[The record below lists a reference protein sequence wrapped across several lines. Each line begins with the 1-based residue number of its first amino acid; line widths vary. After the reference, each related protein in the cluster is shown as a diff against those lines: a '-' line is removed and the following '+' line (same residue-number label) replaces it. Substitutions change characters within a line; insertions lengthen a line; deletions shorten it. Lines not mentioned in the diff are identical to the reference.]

1 MSAER
6 ASGLQLPMAL
16 ARRKELCM
24 TEEIAA
30 SLRHRILGD
39 LAGLGATLMTLR
51 RRLNERYPAATGD
64 LDIRA
69 LLDDLDG
76 RVISAGDRIPHRGL
90 PPPERERPG
99 VPVSAAVL
107 PLIDAAEACAG
118 VRVQWDGGGRQA
130 RIDPE
135 ELQVAVACLLENAV
149 DAVQAKGRGVVAVS
163 SPDGG
168 ENQAILEIADDGEGL
183 TPEAG
188 AKLFEAFFSTR
199 PGRLGLGLNVARRL
213 ARRWGGEVT
222 VAPRPPHGTRVRL
235 VLPYGS

>member
-1 MSAER
+1 MNAQG
-6 ASGLQLPMAL
+6 ASGLQLPIAL

-51 RRLNERYPAATGD
+51 RRLNERYPAATAD

-76 RVISAGDRIPHRGL
+76 RVISAGDRVPHRGL

-99 VPVSAAVL
+99 VPVSAAVM

-183 TPEAG
+183 T
-188 AKLFEAFFSTR
+188 
-199 PGRLGLGLNVARRL
+199 
-213 ARRWGGEVT
+213 
-222 VAPRPPHGTRVRL
+222 
-235 VLPYGS
+235 

>member
-1 MSAER
+1 MSSLAT
-6 ASGLQLPMAL
+6 GLPLPPML
-16 ARRKELCM
+16 ARRKELCT

-51 RRLNERYPAATGD
+51 RRLTERYPGATVD
-64 LDIRA
+64 
-69 LLDDLDG
+69 
-76 RVISAGDRIPHRGL
+76 
-90 PPPERERPG
+90 PE
-99 VPVSAAVL
+99 
-107 PLIDAAEACAG
+107 I
-118 VRVQWDGGGRQA
+118 QA

-168 ENQAILEIADDGEGL
+168 ENQAILEIADDGEGVSA
-183 TPEAG
+183 EAG
-188 AKLFEAFFSTR
+188 AKLFDAFFSTR